1 MNDFDD
7 LLERIE
13 TPPADVHDDVARG
26 ERALRRRHRW
36 QIGAASLA
44 VVAASGAGVALT
56 GAGGTSQAGF
66 SARPSQTAGT
76 HTKQQLARQQAKK
89 EHAKEKHAKQEVK
102 QPRSASRSAKEQAR
116 RLQHQVRADHEI
128 GTLQT
133 FHDVLAEHLDPTGQL
148 LTFAKNEQ
156 SGSGSLGTKL
166 DWNHGGMLEIS
177 VSTSWRT
184 SDWNAYPPGPG
195 QRLTYHGHPA
205 RVLVDG
211 TDIWVAVQHDDGEV
225 VMLLASRSFGN
236 NGTSTASLDLTQDQL
251 LAAAADQRLS
261 LPPSMR

>member
-44 VVAASGAGVALT
+44 VVALSGAGVALT
-56 GAGGTSQAGF
+56 GAGGTPQAGF
-66 SARPSQTAGT
+66 SAQPSQTAGT
-76 HTKQQLARQQAKK
+76 HTKQQLAQQHVK
-89 EHAKEKHAKQEVK
+89 KHAKPEVK
-102 QPRSASRSAKEQAR
+102 QRRSASRSVKEQAR
-116 RLQHQVRADHEI
+116 RLQNQVRADYEN

-133 FHDVLAEHLDPTGQL
+133 FHDVLAEHLDPTGHL
-148 LTFAKNEQ
+148 LELAKNEQ

-195 QRLTYHGHPA
+195 ERLTYNGHPA

-211 TDIWVAVQHDDGEV
+211 SDIWVAVQHDDGEV

-251 LAAAADQRLS
+251 LEAAADPRLRLPAS
-261 LPPSMR
+261 LR